1 MDWRLSHLSFLCPDF
16 LRRTQTIR
24 GNLTPSYQLSVST
37 PLVQS
42 SIVVCSTVYTL
53 KSGPSPNVSP
63 KVAGLTQAKM
73 MIRDHILCRKYIPKS
88 LHNLA
93 QPFYI
98 LDYIQL
104 CTAADDCTGCVQ
116 RPVQWRRDR
125 ERERLQIHA
134 CAVDTHHIMKG
145 KVDLCFDI
153 I

>member
-1 MDWRLSHLSFLCPDF
+1 MSAEMKLKSAVVQCSAVCVGSHSIALDIRLC
-16 LRRTQTIR
+16 
-24 GNLTPSYQLSVST
+24 
-37 PLVQS
+37 
-42 SIVVCSTVYTL
+42 TVYTL

-125 ERERLQIHA
+125 ERERQQIHA